1 MREFFKQVSVSKK
14 LVHHKPRPLFL
25 NFLDLPLM
33 MTAVQKKISSA
44 IYEKKT
50 LTWAYILGLL
60 GAVDSRKAISRRTV
74 PPYTG
79 YVYRYVPL

>member
-1 MREFFKQVSVSKK
+1 MREFVKQISVSKK

-33 MTAVQKKISSA
+33 MTAVQKSSA

-74 PPYTG
+74 PPYMG